1 MNKIYIG
8 YDSKEQVVFDV
19 CKYSIEKRHLSGKIT
34 IEALKQPQ
42 LRELGLY
49 KRPIDQLA
57 STEFSLTRFLT
68 PYLSSYVGFSLFLD
82 CDFIVLDDIQ
92 KLFDSIDKSKAV
104 SVVKHDYQPSNKTK
118 MNGLSQ
124 SIYPRKNWSSLMLF
138 NNEHPSNKKLDLQT
152 VNNETPQYLHRFSWL
167 SDDQIGEI
175 SHSWN
180 YLAGWYDDIERPMAI
195 HYTEGGPWFKE
206 HVDCDFA
213 KEWLYEY
220 YCMKEELSI
229 NKK

>member
-1 MNKIYIG
+1 
-8 YDSKEQVVFDV
+8 
-19 CKYSIEKRHLSGKIT
+19 
-34 IEALKQPQ
+34 
-42 LRELGLY
+42 
-49 KRPIDQLA
+49 
-57 STEFSLTRFLT
+57 
-68 PYLSSYVGFSLFLD
+68 
-82 CDFIVLDDIQ
+82 
-92 KLFDSIDKSKAV
+92 
-104 SVVKHDYQPSNKTK
+104 
-118 MNGLSQ
+118 
-124 SIYPRKNWSSLMLF
+124 MLF

-152 VNNETPQYLHRFSWL
+152 VNNETAQYLHRFSWL